1 MSSQLYL
8 VLLSLSCSIICH
20 RSKYKLN
27 CSIRSMSNSQLFNN
41 HHGSHALFSFITL
54 DSKCIP
60 YVFLLYYPVY
70 SFVDFNKS
78 SLQKKTLK
86 NWDSPTRVPPNAELS
101 SPDVSL
107 ASTSLIT
114 SCSWQTLSTLSSDH
128 LPILIRLQM
137 KTTSTPGL
145 RRTYVNLK
153 KADWDRYRQELGT
166 ALSNRS
172 LPTDSQRNE
181 KIFRTVLLKAASH
194 HIPTGRHILHVEPV
208 PVEIMDVMTR
218 RDDLLA

>member
-41 HHGSHALFSFITL
+41 HHGSHALFSFISL

-78 SLQKKTLK
+78 SLQNKKKKKKILPSET
-86 NWDSPTRVPPNAELS
+86 P
-101 SPDVSL
+101 
-107 ASTSLIT
+107 AS
-114 SCSWQTLSTLSSDH
+114 C
-128 LPILIRLQM
+128 
-137 KTTSTPGL
+137 
-145 RRTYVNLK
+145 
-153 KADWDRYRQELGT
+153 E
-166 ALSNRS
+166 
-172 LPTDSQRNE
+172 
-181 KIFRTVLLKAASH
+181 
-194 HIPTGRHILHVEPV
+194 
-208 PVEIMDVMTR
+208 
-218 RDDLLA
+218 